1 MPMIRELNPNK
12 LRRKLTLS
20 EKQCRQI
27 RQDAPLRFFV
37 GQQRAKEA
45 FDFGI
50 ENKGQGFNIYVSG
63 YPGSGKLTAI
73 KHFLQEKAKKDE
85 TPGDYCYVNNFDD
98 PYCPKML
105 KLEKGGAHVF
115 RNEMAKLIEEA
126 QSALLRAFESKEY
139 ANKRQEIT
147 DEYKKREID
156 LFKQIDDKASAN
168 HFAIRRTPIE
178 IIVVPTDEKDDPI
191 SDKAFSK
198 MSKKKQEEIIHRR
211 NILMDEVNS
220 LLRKNREL
228 ERELNDALV
237 DLDNSVAL
245 YSIEELLE
253 ELRNKYK
260 KNKEVV
266 AHLDDVKNRI
276 IAMLSDFLRSS
287 MQKRNSSASDDN
299 QWLEFDVNVITDN
312 TELEGAPI
320 IMEFNPT
327 YFNLFGKVEHE
338 SEMGT
343 LITDFTLI
351 RGGALHKANGGYL
364 ILPLKELLLNYF
376 SWDSLKRALKN
387 EEVVIEDAG
396 ERFGFMSA
404 KSLKPEPIP
413 LNVQIV
419 LIGSPWLYHLLY
431 QWDEDF
437 KELFRVKAEFDT
449 SMEYSIENSK
459 DFASVIF
466 KIEKEQDLLPLNHAA
481 VGRMLEESCRLAD
494 DQHRLSIRFGELG
507 KILREA
513 DHYARRDACDE
524 IDSGHI
530 DKAIES
536 KYFRSNLIQEKIN
549 DLIRRNTLM
558 IELEG
563 SKIGQINGISVIDLG
578 DISFGRPNKITVS
591 VASGKEGLI
600 DIEREVKLGGPLH
613 SKGVLILNGYLNEHY
628 GQDEQ
633 ISLVASLVFEQSYS
647 EIEGDSASS
656 AELYAIL
663 SGLSKI
669 PVKQGIAVTGSVNQK
684 GEVQPIGAVNEKI
697 EGYFEVCRQHGL
709 TGEQGVVIPQ
719 SNMDNLMLKPEV
731 VGAVEKGKFHIW
743 AVSTIDQGL
752 EILTGFKAG
761 KKLKQ
766 GGFTKN
772 SVHYRV
778 DQRIKAFN
786 QNLSVRQKKK
796 RGESHPSIGQ
806 Q

>member
-1 MPMIRELNPNK
+1 MPMIRELSPNK

-27 RQDAPLRFFV
+27 REDAPLRFFV

-45 FDFGI
+45 FNFGI

-73 KHFLQEKAKKDE
+73 KHFLQEKAKTEDP
-85 TPGDYCYVNNFDD
+85 PGDYCYVNNFSD

-105 KLEKGGAHVF
+105 KLEKGGARVF

-126 QSALLRAFESKEY
+126 QSALLNAFESKEY

-156 LFKQIDDKASAN
+156 LFRQIDEKASAN
-168 HFAIRRTPIE
+168 HFAISRTPIE
-178 IIVVPTDEKDDPI
+178 IVVVPKDEKGNPI

-220 LLRKNREL
+220 LLRQNREL
-228 ERELNDALV
+228 ERELSNALV
-237 DLDNSVAL
+237 NLDHSVAL

-260 KNKEVV
+260 KNREVV
-266 AHLDDVKNRI
+266 EHLDDVKDQI
-276 IAMLSDFLRSS
+276 IAMLADFLRSS
-287 MQKRNSSASDDN
+287 MQKRNSPGEDDN
-299 QWLEFDVNVITDN
+299 RWMEFDVNIITDN
-312 TELEGAPI
+312 SELEGAPI

-343 LITDFTLI
+343 LVTDFTLI
-351 RGGALHKANGGYL
+351 RGGSLHKANGGYL
-364 ILPLKELLLNYF
+364 IVPLKDLLLNYF

-387 EEVVIEDAG
+387 AEVVIEDAG

-404 KSLKPEPIP
+404 KSLKPDPIP
-413 LNVQIV
+413 LHVQIV

-431 QWDEDF
+431 RWDEDF
-437 KELFRVKAEFDT
+437 KELFGVKAEFDT
-449 SMEYSIENSK
+449 SMEYSVENSK

-466 KIEKEQDLLPLNHAA
+466 KIEKEQGLMPMNHEAI
-481 VGRMLEESCRLAD
+481 GRMLEESCRMAD
-494 DQHRLSIRFGELG
+494 DQHRISIRFGELS

-513 DHYARRDACDE
+513 DHYARREGFDE
-524 IDSGHI
+524 IDSAHI

-578 DISFGRPNKITVS
+578 DIQFGRPNKITVS
-591 VASGKEGLI
+591 VASGKQGLI
-600 DIEREVKLGGPLH
+600 DIEREVKLGGPIH
-613 SKGVLILNGYLNEHY
+613 SKGVLILNGYLNAHY
-628 GQDEQ
+628 GQDKQ

-663 SGLSKI
+663 SGLSE
-669 PVKQGIAVTGSVNQK
+669 VSLKQGIAVTGSVNQK
-684 GEVQPIGAVNEKI
+684 GEIQPIGAVNEKI
-697 EGYFEVCRQHGL
+697 EGYYEVCRQYGL
-709 TGEQGVVIPQ
+709 NKKQGVIIPR
-719 SNMDNLMLKPEV
+719 SNVDNLMLKPEV
-731 VGAVEKGKFHIW
+731 VSAVNKGLFHIW
-743 AVSTIDQGL
+743 AVDTIDQGL

-761 KKLKQ
+761 KKLKR
-766 GGFTKN
+766 GNFSPN
-772 SVHYRV
+772 SIHYLV
-778 DQRIKAFN
+778 DQRIKALSR
-786 QNLSVRQKKK
+786 NLISQKAKSET
-796 RGESHPSIGQ
+796 R
-806 Q
+806 

>member
-1 MPMIRELNPNK
+1 MPMIRELSPNK

-27 RQDAPLRFFV
+27 REDAPLRFFV

-45 FDFGI
+45 FNFGI

-73 KHFLQEKAKKDE
+73 KHFLQEKAKTE
-85 TPGDYCYVNNFDD
+85 EPPGDYCYVNNFAD

-105 KLEKGGAHVF
+105 KLEKGGARVF
-115 RNEMAKLIEEA
+115 RNEIAKLIEEA
-126 QSALLRAFESKEY
+126 QSALLKAFESKEY

-156 LFKQIDDKASAN
+156 LFRQIDEKASAN
-168 HFAIRRTPIE
+168 HFAISRTPIE
-178 IIVVPTDEKDDPI
+178 IVVVPKDEKGNPI
-191 SDKAFSK
+191 SDKDFSR

-220 LLRKNREL
+220 LLRQNREL
-228 ERELNDALV
+228 ERELSNALV
-237 DLDNSVAL
+237 DLDHSVAL

-260 KNKEVV
+260 KNREVV
-266 AHLDDVKNRI
+266 EHLDNVKDQI
-276 IAMLSDFLRSS
+276 IAMLADFLRSS
-287 MQKRNSSASDDN
+287 MRKRSTPGEDDN
-299 QWLEFDVNVITDN
+299 RWMEFDVNIITDN
-312 TELEGAPI
+312 SELEGAPI

-343 LITDFTLI
+343 LVTDFTLI
-351 RGGALHKANGGYL
+351 RGGSLHKANGGYL
-364 ILPLKELLLNYF
+364 IVPLKDLLLNYF

-404 KSLKPEPIP
+404 KSLKPDPIP
-413 LNVQIV
+413 LQVQIV

-449 SMEYSIENSK
+449 SMEYSVENSK

-466 KIEKEQDLLPLNHAA
+466 KIEKEQGLMPLNHEAI
-481 VGRMLEESCRLAD
+481 GRMLEESCRMAD
-494 DQHRLSIRFGELG
+494 DQHRISIRFGELS

-513 DHYARRDACDE
+513 DHYARREGSDE
-524 IDSGHI
+524 IDNGHI

-558 IELEG
+558 IDLEE

-628 GQDEQ
+628 GQDKQ

-663 SGLSKI
+663 SSLSQI
-669 PVKQGIAVTGSVNQK
+669 PVKQGVAVTGSVNQK

-709 TGEQGVVIPQ
+709 TGEQGVVIPK

-731 VGAVEKGKFHIW
+731 VSAVKEGRFHIW
-743 AVSTIDQGL
+743 AVETIDQGL
-752 EILTGFKAG
+752 EILTGNKAG

-766 GGFTKN
+766 GGFSKN
-772 SVHYRV
+772 SVHDRV
-778 DQRIKAFN
+778 DRRIRALN
-786 QNLSVRQKKK
+786 QNLSLKPRRK
-796 RGESHPSIGQ
+796 G
-806 Q
+806 

>member
-1 MPMIRELNPNK
+1 MIRELSPDK
-12 LRRKLTLS
+12 LRRKPTLS

-27 RQDAPLRFFV
+27 RQEAPLRFFV

-45 FDFGI
+45 FEFGI
-50 ENKGQGFNIYVSG
+50 GNKGQGFNIYVSG

-73 KHFLQEKAKKDE
+73 KHFLQEKAKGE
-85 TPGDYCYVNNFDD
+85 ESPGDCCYVNNFAD

-105 KLEKGGAHVF
+105 KLEKGGARVF
-115 RNEMAKLIEEA
+115 RDEITKLIEEA
-126 QSALLRAFESKEY
+126 QSALLKAFESKEY
-139 ANKRQEIT
+139 ANKRQEIIE
-147 DEYKKREID
+147 EYKKREIE
-156 LFKQIDDKASAN
+156 LFKQIDENASAN

-178 IIVVPTDEKDDPI
+178 IMVVPTDEKGNPI
-191 SDKAFSK
+191 SDKIFSK
-198 MSKKKQEEIIHRR
+198 MSKKKQEEIVHRR

-220 LLRKNREL
+220 LLRKNRDL
-228 ERELNDALV
+228 ERELNSALV
-237 DLDNSVAL
+237 DLDNSVAM
-245 YSIEELLE
+245 YSIEALIE

-260 KNKEVV
+260 KNRAVV
-266 AHLDDVKNRI
+266 QHLEDIKDQI
-276 IAMLSDFLRSS
+276 IGKLADFLRSS
-287 MQKRNSSASDDN
+287 MQKSNSSGKDEEK
-299 QWLEFDVNVITDN
+299 WLEFDVNVITDN
-312 TELEGAPI
+312 SELEGAPI

-343 LITDFTLI
+343 LVTDFTLI
-351 RGGALHKANGGYL
+351 RGGSLHRANGGYL
-364 ILPLKELLLNYF
+364 IIPLKDLLLNYF

-404 KSLKPEPIP
+404 KSLKPDPMS

-466 KIEKEQDLLPLNHAA
+466 KIEKEQKLLPLNHAA
-481 VGRMLEESCRLAD
+481 IGRMLEESCRLAD
-494 DQHRLSIRFGELG
+494 DQHRISIRFGELS

-513 DHYARRDACDE
+513 DHYARKEVLEE
-524 IDSGHI
+524 IDSIHI

-563 SKIGQINGISVIDLG
+563 SKVGQINGISVIDLG
-578 DISFGRPNKITVS
+578 DIRFGRPNKITVS
-591 VASGKEGLI
+591 VASGKQGLI
-600 DIEREVKLGGPLH
+600 DIEREVKLGGPIH
-613 SKGVLILNGYLNEHY
+613 SKGVLILNGYLNAHY
-628 GQDEQ
+628 GQDKQ

-663 SGLSKI
+663 SGLSE
-669 PVKQGIAVTGSVNQK
+669 VSLEQGIAVTGSVNQK
-684 GEVQPIGAVNEKI
+684 GEIQPIGAVNEKI
-697 EGYFEVCRQHGL
+697 EGYYEVCRQYGL
-709 TGEQGVVIPQ
+709 NKRQGVIIPK
-719 SNMDNLMLKPEV
+719 SNVDNLMLKPEV
-731 VGAVEKGKFHIW
+731 VSAVNEGLFHIW
-743 AVSTIDQGL
+743 AVDTIDQGL
-752 EILTGFKAG
+752 EILTGCKAG
-761 KKLKQ
+761 KKLKR
-766 GGFTKN
+766 GSFSLN
-772 SVHYRV
+772 SIHYLV
-778 DQRIKAFN
+778 DQRIKSLSG
-786 QNLSVRQKKK
+786 NLISQKAKSEK
-796 RGESHPSIGQ
+796 R
-806 Q
+806 

>member
-1 MPMIRELNPNK
+1 M
-12 LRRKLTLS
+12 
-20 EKQCRQI
+20 
-27 RQDAPLRFFV
+27 RFFV

-45 FDFGI
+45 FNFGI

-73 KHFLQEKAKKDE
+73 KHFLQEKAKTEDP
-85 TPGDYCYVNNFDD
+85 PGDYCYVNNFAD

-105 KLEKGGAHVF
+105 KLEKGGARVF

-126 QSALLRAFESKEY
+126 QSALLKAFESKEY
-139 ANKRQEIT
+139 ANRRQEIT

-156 LFKQIDDKASAN
+156 LFRQIDEKANAN
-168 HFAIRRTPIE
+168 HFAISRTPIE
-178 IIVVPTDEKDDPI
+178 IVVVPKDDKGNPI

-220 LLRKNREL
+220 LLRQNREL
-228 ERELNDALV
+228 ERELNEALV
-237 DLDNSVAL
+237 DLDHSVAL
-245 YSIEELLE
+245 YAIEMLLE

-266 AHLDDVKNRI
+266 NYLDDVKDQI
-276 IAMLSDFLRSS
+276 IAMLADFLRSS
-287 MQKRNSSASDDN
+287 MQKRNSPGEDDN
-299 QWLEFDVNVITDN
+299 RWMEFDVNIITDN
-312 TELEGAPI
+312 SELEGAPI

-343 LITDFTLI
+343 LVTDFTLI
-351 RGGALHKANGGYL
+351 RGGSLHKANGGYL
-364 ILPLKELLLNYF
+364 IVPLKELLLSYF

-404 KSLKPEPIP
+404 KSLKPDPIP

-449 SMEYSIENSK
+449 SMEYSVENSK

-466 KIEKEQDLLPLNHAA
+466 KIEKEQNLLPLRHSA
-481 VGRMLEESCRLAD
+481 VGRMLEESCRMAN
-494 DQHRLSIRFGELG
+494 DQHRISIRFGELG

-513 DHYARRDACDE
+513 DHYARREALEE
-524 IDSGHI
+524 IEAVHI

-558 IELEG
+558 IDLEG
-563 SKIGQINGISVIDLG
+563 NKIGQINGISVIDLG

-591 VASGKEGLI
+591 VASGKQGLI

-613 SKGVLILNGYLNEHY
+613 SKGVLILNGYLNAYY
-628 GQDEQ
+628 GQDKP
-633 ISLVASLVFEQSYS
+633 ISLMASLVFEQSYS

-663 SGLSKI
+663 SSLSEI
-669 PVKQGIAVTGSVNQK
+669 PVKQGISVTGSVNQK

-697 EGYFEVCRQHGL
+697 EGYFEVCRQHGF
-709 TGEQGVVIPQ
+709 TGEQGVVIPK

-731 VGAVEKGKFHIW
+731 VSAVKEGKFHIW
-743 AVSTIDQGL
+743 AVETIDQGL
-752 EILTGFKAG
+752 EILTGCKAG

-766 GGFTKN
+766 GGFSKN
-772 SVHYRV
+772 SVHDRV
-778 DQRIKAFN
+778 DRRIKALN
-786 QNLSVRQKKK
+786 QNLSSKPKKK
-796 RGESHPSIGQ
+796 V
-806 Q
+806 